1 MKEHSPSQKEVSD
14 EECDVLV
21 RHHAPSL
28 SGRSH
33 TVKISLGLPSPPR
46 KEDRQHTQRHE
57 RQGMQRLG
65 SPSPSEA
72 GSKRTGNQH
81 QDSHGVPLS
90 RNASP
95 KAVCTQQT
103 EGGFHKQPDHQ
114 DAARNSPTPL
124 AGPPTPESETLV
136 QELAQEVRQ
145 LGSERQ
151 RVQELRLRLS
161 QEADLMEREKVA
173 WATRK
178 ASADAAAQAEL
189 AEQMRRLERER
200 RVLEKQGRAL
210 LKLPTRRQ
218 KAEVAEI
225 QEVLEKERQERRA
238 RDARHRLVEERLKR
252 QLAEAQDRCA
262 RLEEMMREVGSRE
275 QKSPRCA
282 RCSASQMAAN
292 PVPDGGRLA
301 CKGVAVLPA
310 RSGRLAA
317 ETLNSGVDPS
327 PSRRGVTFRGGGMGR
342 GGSEGG
348 RSPTGQQGG
357 GKGPAIDPICE
368 PAHAPAWRQDEGA
381 ATSDPEQG
389 CTVTRF
395 SNGDIHRQ
403 LPDGTEQ
410 YWYSEVDT
418 WQIQHPSGVE
428 VVHHAD
434 AAVEASHPGGLE
446 ERLNRSRGASWRL
459 PGSAEFVPISR
470 AQLSWEILQ
479 PRPRTCH

>member
-46 KEDRQHTQRHE
+46 KEDRQRHE